1 MHNFKELKVWQKSRI
16 LVKNIYILT
25 KKFPKEELFCLTS
38 QMRRAVIS
46 IPSNLAE
53 GCGRGTDKQ
62 LIAFLNIAQ
71 GSSTELETQVILSF
85 DLEYISQPELEVTV
99 MNINEIQKMIYA
111 FKEKISSSLPK
122 SLDLKAYCSTFDS
135 F

>member
-111 FKEKISSSLPK
+111 FKEKISSNLPQK
-122 SLDLKAYCSTFDS
+122 P
-135 F
+135 